1 LSSDG
6 TNTQWINVGSI
17 SAGSASSI
25 AVNSNG
31 DDSSQ
36 FVTFSEGD
44 SGSQQLRVDAGLKY
58 NPNDNELTAGSF
70 SGSIAASNID
80 SGTLADARIPNLNA
94 SKINAGTLADAR
106 IPNLN
111 ASKINAGTFSA
122 ARIPTLNQNTSGT
135 AAGLSGNPNIT
146 VTDITINGKL
156 KDGDDAFGSSGQVLS
171 SDGVDTKWINV
182 GSISAGSAALV
193 AVNATNTADSAHFI
207 AFTEAA
213 SGNEEVR
220 VDSSLSYN
228 PNTNVLTAGTFSG
241 SIAASNVNSGTL
253 DDARIPNLNASKI
266 NAGTLDDARIPNLSG
281 AKITSGTVAAARID
295 NLNASKINAG
305 TLADARIPNL
315 NASKINAGTLD
326 DARIPNLSGAKIT
339 SGTVAAA
346 RIDNL
351 SGGKITSGT
360 VAVARL
366 GSGTPSSSNFL
377 RGDGSWQPVDVFVT
391 GMILLWSGAADA
403 VPTGWSL
410 CDGQNNTPDL
420 RNRFV
425 VGASSGTGDTTYP
438 GLSVNA
444 TGGSAD
450 ATLVSH
456 SHTVDN
462 HSHSFSA
469 NTNNNS
475 HNHSI
480 NDPGHTH
487 NLNYYEE
494 HTDSGQQARY
504 SQTRVQEAYT
514 NPSGSTTTNSSTT
527 GISIQNNTHNHSVS
541 GTTGNSNPGTN
552 SQGSSASNANL
563 PPYYALCYIM
573 KD

>member
-1 LSSDG
+1 
-6 TNTQWINVGSI
+6 
-17 SAGSASSI
+17 
-25 AVNSNG
+25 
-31 DDSSQ
+31 
-36 FVTFSEGD
+36 
-44 SGSQQLRVDAGLKY
+44 
-58 NPNDNELTAGSF
+58 
-70 SGSIAASNID
+70 
-80 SGTLADARIPNLNA
+80 
-94 SKINAGTLADAR
+94 
-106 IPNLN
+106 
-111 ASKINAGTFSA
+111 
-122 ARIPTLNQNTSGT
+122 
-135 AAGLSGNPNIT
+135 
-146 VTDITINGKL
+146 
-156 KDGDDAFGSSGQVLS
+156 
-171 SDGVDTKWINV
+171 
-182 GSISAGSAALV
+182 
-193 AVNATNTADSAHFI
+193 
-207 AFTEAA
+207 
-213 SGNEEVR
+213 
-220 VDSSLSYN
+220 
-228 PNTNVLTAGTFSG
+228 
-241 SIAASNVNSGTL
+241 
-253 DDARIPNLNASKI
+253 
-266 NAGTLDDARIPNLSG
+266 
-281 AKITSGTVAAARID
+281 
-295 NLNASKINAG
+295 
-305 TLADARIPNL
+305 
-315 NASKINAGTLD
+315 
-326 DARIPNLSGAKIT
+326 LSGAKIT

-438 GLSVNA
+438 GLSVDA

-475 HNHSI
+475 HNHGI

-494 HTDSGQQARY
+494 HTDSGQQARF
-504 SQTRVQEAYT
+504 SQTRVQEAYN

-527 GISIQNNTHNHSVS
+527 GI
-541 GTTGNSNPGTN
+541 
-552 SQGSSASNANL
+552 
-563 PPYYALCYIM
+563 
-573 KD
+573 